1 MKKNFL
7 YALKLLKNSFY
18 SLFLMEIIYR
28 LLANFIVF
36 PFCKF
41 LFKLSL
47 KISKVD
53 YLATSNF
60 LQLLKNPF
68 ADIILLFTLLILTIF
83 IIFEMSSIIIILN
96 QANKHSELSM
106 KQLFNEA
113 LKRTINVLYSS
124 NWSLIFLVMFLVPF
138 ADTAKLSTIISEI
151 KIPWFIAKGTINVF
165 PWNYI
170 FGLLIIL
177 LTLYIFPRLLTPFY
191 FIINGN
197 SASSSSE
204 KSLKLL
210 KKRRERGLGSFI
222 LFYSLIIFVSALLS
236 ISIDEL
242 SGLIIEK
249 LLSGTAENYILV
261 SIHNTNKYIVNFIID
276 GMGVFANYS
285 YLMAVKVNSEDLND
299 KIFNKEIIK
308 SKDKL
313 AHKHNKI
320 LFFVLVIIIF
330 IISMVVNFFI
340 AYAINVN
347 KDTYN
352 YFVSNTIKVIAH
364 RGDDTNAPENTI
376 PAFEKAIDEGADYVE
391 LDVQETKD
399 GIIVVTHDS
408 NFKRCTGYNGNVW
421 NMNYDEIEKLDAG
434 SKFSSEFK
442 GTKIP
447 TLDEVIKFAKGK
459 TKLLIELKT
468 NGHEVDLA
476 KRTLDV
482 INANDAIDDV
492 MIHSLSYDEL
502 KKVKSLNPN
511 VKCGYIM
518 TFVTGS
524 YDKLDAA
531 DFFSIE
537 TTSITSD
544 NVSNIHKLGKE
555 VYAWTIDED
564 DDMEKV
570 INAGVDGV
578 ITNKVTSV
586 KDKLKET
593 DNLFIDTYKSF
604 LSKLHQKIIN
614 LCYNSLLKRKYYGI

>member
-7 YALKLLKNSFY
+7 YALKLLENSFY

-41 LFKLSL
+41 LFRLSL

-113 LKRTINVLYSS
+113 LKRTINVLYPS

-364 RGDDTNAPENTI
+364 RGDD
-376 PAFEKAIDEGADYVE
+376 
-391 LDVQETKD
+391 
-399 GIIVVTHDS
+399 IIVVTHDS